1 MKESEKERGA
11 TAPPGS
17 DPPREGARPEE
28 RRSVES
34 HAVPSSPEGK
44 ANAGANEPPEGYAM
58 DTITDCDGNYL
69 EPPD

>member
-1 MKESEKERGA
+1 MQESEKERGA

-28 RRSVES
+28 HRPAEP
-34 HAVPSSPEGK
+34 AALPSAPAGK
-44 ANAGANEPPEGYAM
+44 ANAGPDEQIEGYAL
-58 DTITDCDGNYL
+58 DTITDGDGNYL